1 MWRMVGEA
9 SIWSSSRYGSEKEQ
23 ALDDGDGPGT
33 RTVHQ
38 QDYDRLVFSTPVR
51 RLANKTQVWPMDAN
65 DGIRSR
71 LTHSH
76 EVANLARSIGA
87 RIAESVRAHDP
98 SPEAQ
103 RAIQPILL
111 AAGLSHDLGN
121 PPFGHQGETAIGN
134 WFACR
139 KHWIFSHMREKGVR
153 LPSGSEIP
161 EALWPE
167 FTKFD
172 GNPQT
177 LRLLVTLQTH
187 AQRRGLDLSAG
198 TLAASLKYS
207 RSVSGPAE
215 GAQGKKFGYFE
226 SERWAVEWIRRSTGI
241 EEGERH
247 PLTWIMEAC
256 DDIAYSVLDVED
268 LLKKGLLSP
277 EDVLTVLL
285 GFENLK
291 ESGTVRKIAADFA
304 NVDETGRRAEIRRD
318 VKVQYVRART
328 ISALIDFA
336 VGAFERYAEAI
347 MDRTHKVALM
357 EEDPLCDALK
367 GVARGY
373 GFVHPTVLRAE
384 AQGTAA
390 MDTVMTEMWTAI
402 VDREKPDDF
411 WSKRIGAK
419 SRYVFSLISP
429 NYVEAAA
436 EAKSE
441 TGPAGTTRYRELR
454 LLTDMMSG
462 MTDGFLTKL
471 AADLKELSHVAR
483 A

>member
-1 MWRMVGEA
+1 MTGDA
-9 SIWSSSRYGSEKEQ
+9 SIWSSSRYGSENDQ

-65 DGIRSR
+65 DGVRSR

-87 RIAESVRAHDP
+87 RITAVVRKHDENLEAE
-98 SPEAQ
+98 

-121 PPFGHQGETAIGN
+121 PPFGHQGEVAIGN
-134 WFACR
+134 WFAH
-139 KHWIFSHMREKGVR
+139 KSNWIFTHEREGGAP
-153 LPSGSEIP
+153 LPGGSEVP
-161 EALWPE
+161 ERLWPE

-177 LRLLVTLQTH
+177 LRLLVTLQSH
-187 AQRRGLDLSAG
+187 VKRHGLDLSAG

-207 RSVSGPAE
+207 RSVSGPVK

-226 SERWAVEWIRRSTGI
+226 SELPTVEWIRRSTGLK
-241 EEGERH
+241 EGERH
-247 PLTWIMEAC
+247 PLTWVMEAC

-277 EDVLTVLL
+277 EDVLTILRGAEGL
-285 GFENLK
+285 EGND
-291 ESGTVRKIAADFA
+291 TVGKITADFEK
-304 NVDETGRRAEIRRD
+304 VDGTGRRAEIRRD
-318 VKVQYVRART
+318 VKVQYIRART
-328 ISALIDFA
+328 IAALIDVA
-336 VGAFERYAEAI
+336 VGAFERYAEGI
-347 MDRTHKVALM
+347 MNRTHEVALM
-357 EEDPLCDALK
+357 DRDPLCDALK
-367 GVARGY
+367 SVARGY

-384 AQGTAA
+384 AQGAAA
-390 MDTVMTEMWTAI
+390 MESVMTEMWAAI
-402 VDREKPDDF
+402 VDREKLDDF

-436 EAKSE
+436 EAKSDA
-441 TGPAGTTRYRELR
+441 GPAGAIRYRELR

-471 AADLKELSHVAR
+471 AGDLKEMPHVAR

>member
-1 MWRMVGEA
+1 MTGEA
-9 SIWSSSRYGSEKEQ
+9 SIWSSSRHGSENDS
-23 ALDDGDGPGT
+23 ALDDGDSPGM
-33 RTVHQ
+33 RSVHQ

-65 DGIRSR
+65 DGVRSR

-87 RIAESVRAHDP
+87 RITNVVRKYDEN
-98 SPEAQ
+98 PEAE
-103 RAIQPILL
+103 RPIQPILL

-121 PPFGHQGETAIGN
+121 PPFGHQGEAAIGN
-134 WFACR
+134 WFAR
-139 KHWIFSHMREKGVR
+139 RRGWIFTHEREGGR
-153 LPSGSEIP
+153 GLPSGSKVP
-161 EALWPE
+161 KRLWPE

-177 LRLLVTLQTH
+177 LRLLVALQTH
-187 AQRRGLDLSAG
+187 AKRRGLDLSAA

-207 RSVSGPAE
+207 RSVSGPAN

-226 SERWAVEWIRRSTGI
+226 SERPTVEWIRRRTGLK
-241 EEGERH
+241 EGERH
-247 PLTWIMEAC
+247 PLTWVMEAC

-277 EDVLTVLL
+277 EDVLTILRGAKGL
-285 GFENLK
+285 AENR
-291 ESGTVRKIAADFA
+291 TVEKIGADFKE
-304 NVDETGRRAEIRRD
+304 VDATGRRAEIRRD
-318 VKVQYVRART
+318 VKVQYIRART
-328 ISALIDFA
+328 IAALIDVA
-336 VGAFERYAEAI
+336 VDAFERYAERI
-347 MDRTHKVALM
+347 MDRTHTVALM
-357 EEDPLCDALK
+357 DKDPLCDALK

-384 AQGTAA
+384 AQGAAA
-390 MDTVMTEMWTAI
+390 MDAVMTEMWAAI
-402 VDREKPDDF
+402 VDREEPDDF

-436 EAKSE
+436 EPISKD
-441 TGPAGTTRYRELR
+441 GPAVTTRYRELR

-462 MTDGFLTKL
+462 MTDGFLMKL
-471 AADLKELSHVAR
+471 AGDLRDLPNVTR

>member
-1 MWRMVGEA
+1 M
-9 SIWSSSRYGSEKEQ
+9 SIWSSSRRGSEGDQ
-23 ALDDGDGPGT
+23 ALDDGDGLGT

-65 DGIRSR
+65 DGVRSR

-87 RIAESVRAHDP
+87 RITKVVREHDEN
-98 SPEAQ
+98 SEVE

-121 PPFGHQGETAIGN
+121 PPFGHQGEVAIAN
-134 WFACR
+134 WFANR
-139 KHWIFSHMREKGVR
+139 IGWIFTHEREGGPQ
-153 LPSGSEIP
+153 LPDAREIP
-161 EALWPE
+161 ERLWPE

-187 AQRRGLDLSAG
+187 AKRRGLDLCAG
-198 TLAASLKYS
+198 TLAASMKYS
-207 RSVSGPAE
+207 RSVSGPRE
-215 GAQGKKFGYFE
+215 GAQCKKFGYFE
-226 SERWAVEWIRRSTGI
+226 SELPTVEWIRRSTGLK
-241 EEGERH
+241 EGERH
-247 PLTWIMEAC
+247 PLTWVMEAC
-256 DDIAYSVLDVED
+256 DDIAYSVLDIED
-268 LLKKGLLSP
+268 LLKKGILSP
-277 EDVLTVLL
+277 EEVLTILR
-285 GFENLK
+285 GASGLK
-291 ESGTVRKIAADFA
+291 RNNTVEKIAADFDK
-304 NVDETGRRAEIRRD
+304 VDGTGRRAEIRRD

-328 ISALIDFA
+328 IAALIDVA
-336 VGAFERYAEAI
+336 VGEFERHAKGI
-347 MDRTHKVALM
+347 MNRTHEAALM
-357 EEDPLCDALK
+357 DGDPLCNALK
-367 GVARGY
+367 DVARGY

-384 AQGTAA
+384 ALGAAA
-390 MDTVMTEMWTAI
+390 MNSVMTEIWAAI
-402 VDREKPDDF
+402 VDREKPGDF
-411 WSKRIGAK
+411 WSERIGAK

-436 EAKSE
+436 DVASEA
-441 TGPAGTTRYRELR
+441 GPAGTIRYRELR

-462 MTDGFLTKL
+462 MTDGFLMKL
-471 AADLKELSHVAR
+471 AEDLKDLPNVAG